1 MESVGA
7 RFDADKLVRR
17 ANSLNAVRFKDRT
30 GEIELFGEKA
40 ILLRRDALKIM
51 RKEMEQNVGHGTAI
65 MILRMA
71 GKSIGAREG
80 VLLMK
85 SARSNG
91 FFLGQVDTKF
101 LSVTLEELNVGFGKI
116 ILLGLDSSQSTASLR
131 VENCFEALE
140 NGPVSQETCQFTA
153 GFLEGFFSEI
163 LENKLR
169 AQERA
174 CLSKGASACEFSL
187 APSKLT

>member
-17 ANSLNAVRFKDRT
+17 ANSLNSVRFKDRT

-40 ILLRRDALKIM
+40 ILLRRDALKVM
-51 RKEMEQNVGHGTAI
+51 KKEMEQNVGQGTATMI
-65 MILRMA
+65 MRMA
-71 GKSIGAREG
+71 GKSIGTREG

-85 SARSNG
+85 SARSSG
-91 FFLGQVDTKF
+91 FFLGHVDTKF

-116 ILLGLDSSQSTASLR
+116 ILLGLDPSESTASLR

-140 NGPVSQETCQFTA
+140 NGPVSKETCQFTA
-153 GFLEGFFSEI
+153 GFLEGLFSEI
-163 LENKLR
+163 LGNKLR
-169 AQERA
+169 AQEGA
-174 CLSKGASACEFSL
+174 CLSRGASACEFSL
-187 APSKLT
+187 GPSKLA

>member
-7 RFDADKLVRR
+7 RFDEDKLVRR
-17 ANSLNAVRFKDRT
+17 ANSLNSVRFKDRT

-40 ILLRRDALKIM
+40 IILRRDALKVM
-51 RKEMEQNVGHGTAI
+51 KKEMEQNVGQGTATMI
-65 MILRMA
+65 MRLA

-85 SARSNG
+85 SARSSG

-116 ILLGLDSSQSTASLR
+116 ILLGLDPIKNTASLR

-140 NGPVSQETCQFTA
+140 NGPVAKETCQFTA
-153 GFLEGFFSEI
+153 GFFEGLFSEI
-163 LENKLR
+163 LGNKLR
-169 AQERA
+169 AQEEA

-187 APSKLT
+187 APSRLT